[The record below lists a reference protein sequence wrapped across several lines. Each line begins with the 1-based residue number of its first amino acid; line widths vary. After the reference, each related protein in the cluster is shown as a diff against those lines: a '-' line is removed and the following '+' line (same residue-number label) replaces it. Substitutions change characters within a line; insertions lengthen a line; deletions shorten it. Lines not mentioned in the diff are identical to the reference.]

1 MKFTGEQNI
10 AGALKLPIE
19 PSQTLTQLKKYGITS
34 PDAIAVD
41 TKLSLIDLPNG
52 DKATQYVLGSQ
63 NFYAITRYNKSYM
76 YAMSVYE
83 LGAAVKQAYDKAQ

>member
-1 MKFTGEQNI
+1 M
-10 AGALKLPIE
+10 KLPIE